1 MANSVN
7 ATLANSIVA
16 VIHVGSLGMPHEKAS
31 VSWVDIG
38 PDLCLS
44 FLLKKETTVKTVLG
58 VINLPLCGVSE
69 DDNGTYSFTVLTS
82 SVLSALVD
90 NSSIVDPVGYCSSGA
105 ALIHKNGTITRL
117 LPSLSTDGVFFQAL
131 KSPIKSAASSLNPV
145 SLVDSDND
153 ESGVLQII
161 TVKQCKREATD
172 LPCTVSNTERLNWRH
187 LRNNSYFVDR
197 LLATRSMHKTRCLK
211 LRRRLNMATVRR

>member
-1 MANSVN
+1 M
-7 ATLANSIVA
+7 
-16 VIHVGSLGMPHEKAS
+16 
-31 VSWVDIG
+31 
-38 PDLCLS
+38 
-44 FLLKKETTVKTVLG
+44 
-58 VINLPLCGVSE
+58 PLCGVSE
-69 DDNGTYSFTVLTS
+69 DNNGSYSFTVLTS

-105 ALIHKNGTITRL
+105 ALIYKNGTITRL

-187 LRNNSYFVDR
+187 LRNNSYFVDH

-211 LRRRLNMATVRR
+211 LRRRLNMATVRW